1 MNKFERRGKT
11 STRLGRLAALTMSHQ
26 ELRLSGGSSGEP
38 AVFGIV
44 TVSDR
49 ASQGVYSDIS
59 GPAILNF
66 FHEAI
71 ESQ

>member
-1 MNKFERRGKT
+1 MAQSE
-11 STRLGRLAALTMSHQ
+11 Q

-38 AVFGIV
+38 AIFGIV

-71 ESQ
+71 KSQ